1 MLLDVLQVARR
12 RCIFSWKPFSTYCG
26 AARVQPLVD
35 YELMR
40 SIDGPYP
47 GGRRLP
53 FPLRLMPQSNRWNGS
68 IKRKASKMD
77 LYVWKKNKPIN
88 QIRFRLSNFYELVPR
103 LEIRF
108 HKQIIENGWVKKK
121 KKKKSAPKRKQLSF
135 LQCFNWRQLSFF
147 LWIHF
152 SPFNSIA
159 GQQNN
164 KKLRRD
170 TKTARRP
177 LNGSFAVGPV
187 S

>member
-1 MLLDVLQVARR
+1 MMATTTLLDVLQVARR

-77 LYVWKKNKPIN
+77 LYVWKKKTNQSTRFGFGSPIFTSSFLDSKFDSINKSL
-88 QIRFRLSNFYELVPR
+88 RTAE
-103 LEIRF
+103 
-108 HKQIIENGWVKKK
+108 KKK
-121 KKKKSAPKRKQLSF
+121 KKKKKNR
-135 LQCFNWRQLSFF
+135 RQKGSGFPFYSVLIGAS
-147 LWIHF
+147 
-152 SPFNSIA
+152 SPFFYGSIFHRLIRS
-159 GQQNN
+159 QDN
-164 KKLRRD
+164 KTTKNYDATQKL
-170 TKTARRP
+170 
-177 LNGSFAVGPV
+177 LGGP
-187 S
+187 